1 MPSGPIRGSM
11 RVMRWRPLI
20 FVAGFLLA
28 AVGGYLVARS
38 AAPAEKDMEV
48 AEKRKSA
55 RARLPHEM
63 INPDPEFRKG
73 TRPAFEADREAQEA
87 GALVGQRT
95 LVFANRA
102 AMEEFLARAGGKV
115 NVMGRLDR
123 LFALRIG
130 FLNYGDF
137 ASLLDG
143 SEQIGLNF
151 SATFPESET
160 VSAQPGAVP
169 MGNGLLEWL
178 GITGDHSSW
187 GQGVRIAVLD
197 TGVSAHSAFGG
208 QLIPIG
214 AAGDPNGHGTAVTSM
229 ILGNTPLLPGVAP
242 GSTVLAFQVADE
254 NGYSDSFRIAE
265 GILAA
270 MDAGAIIINIS
281 LGSTGDSALLRS
293 VVAMAREAGVL
304 IVAPTGNSG
313 TNQVLMPAAY
323 DGVIG
328 VGAVDKAGQVLAF
341 SNTGRGIDLVAPG
354 YGLNAAWTGDGA
366 AAVSGTSFSGPIVA
380 GMIAGVMQQMG
391 VSNVQAWDI
400 ILRNLDETG
409 QPGYDEI
416 AGNGTPNVPR
426 ALSSGTVGI
435 HDAAFAS
442 YWVDPARPDQ
452 MQVTIQNRGTEPLV
466 NTTVTVKGPAGTRY
480 FNATT
485 LKVGAI
491 QTFSV
496 PMGRSNGGSANF
508 ETSVTISGGKQDARP
523 GNNIRVETH
532 TPSTGW

>member
-1 MPSGPIRGSM
+1 MQ
-11 RVMRWRPLI
+11 VMRWRPLI
-20 FVAGFLLA
+20 FAGGFLLA
-28 AVGGYLVARS
+28 AVGGYLIARS
-38 AAPAEKDMEV
+38 AVPEKQ
-48 AEKRKSA
+48 SA
-55 RARLPHEM
+55 DVRENGRSSRPRLPHEM
-63 INPDPEFRKG
+63 INPDPEFRRGK
-73 TRPAFEADREAQEA
+73 RPAFQADREAQEA

-102 AMEEFLARAGGKV
+102 AMEAFLARTAGKV

-123 LFALRIG
+123 LSALRVG
-130 FLNYGDF
+130 FLNYEDL
-137 ASLLDG
+137 AALLDG
-143 SEQIGLNF
+143 SEEIGLIF
-151 SATFPESET
+151 SATFPESES

-197 TGVSAHSAFGG
+197 TGVSAHPAFGG
-208 QLIPIG
+208 QVVPIG
-214 AAGDPNGHGTAVTSM
+214 AAGDPNGHGTAVASM
-229 ILGNTPLLPGVAP
+229 ILGNTVQLPGVAP
-242 GSTVLAFQVADE
+242 GSTVMSIQVADE

-270 MDAGAIIINIS
+270 MDAGALIINIS
-281 LGSTGDSALLRS
+281 LGSTGDSALLRN

-313 TNQVLMPAAY
+313 SNQVLMPAAY
-323 DGVIG
+323 EGVIG
-328 VGAVDKAGQVLAF
+328 VGAVDKAGKVLAF
-341 SNTGRGIDLVAPG
+341 SNTGMGIDLVAPG

-391 VSNVQAWDI
+391 VSNLQAWDI
-400 ILRNLDETG
+400 ILKNLDETG
-409 QPGYDEI
+409 QPGYDQI
-416 AGNGTPNVPR
+416 TGNGAPNAQR
-426 ALSSGTVGI
+426 ILASGTPGI
-435 HDAAFAS
+435 FDAAFAS

-466 NTTVTVKGPAGTRY
+466 NTAVTVKGPGGTSY
-480 FNATT
+480 FNATSLT
-485 LKVGAI
+485 VGGI

-496 PMGRSNGGSANF
+496 PMGRNRIASADF
-508 ETSVTISGGKQDARP
+508 ETTVTISGRQQDSRP
-523 GNNIRVETH
+523 GNNIRGETH
-532 TPSTGW
+532 IFSPGW

>member
-1 MPSGPIRGSM
+1 ML
-11 RVMRWRPLI
+11 VMRWRPLI
-20 FVAGFLLA
+20 FVTGFLLT
-28 AVGGYLVARS
+28 AVGGYLVART
-38 AAPAEKDMEV
+38 AIPPKKNVQAVENG
-48 AEKRKSA
+48 KSS
-55 RARLPHEM
+55 RPRLPHEM
-63 INPDPEFRKG
+63 INPDPDFRKG
-73 TRPAFEADREAQEA
+73 TRPAFQADREAQEA

-102 AMEEFLARAGGKV
+102 AMEAFIARAAGKV

-123 LFALRIG
+123 LSALRIG
-130 FLNYGDF
+130 FLNYDDL
-137 ASLLDG
+137 AALLDG
-143 SEQIGLNF
+143 SEEIGLIF
-151 SATFPESET
+151 SATFPESES
-160 VSAQPGAVP
+160 VAAQPGAVP

-197 TGVSAHSAFGG
+197 TGVSAHPAFGG
-208 QLIPIG
+208 QVIPIG
-214 AAGDPNGHGTAVTSM
+214 AAGDPNGHGTAVASM
-229 ILGNTPLLPGVAP
+229 ILGNTSLLPGVAP
-242 GSTVLAFQVADE
+242 GSTVISLQVADE

-270 MDAGAIIINIS
+270 MDAGAVIINIS

-313 TNQVLMPAAY
+313 SGQVLMPAAY
-323 DGVIG
+323 EGVIG
-328 VGAVDKAGQVLAF
+328 VGAVDKAGKVLAF
-341 SNTGRGIDLVAPG
+341 SNTGVGIDLVAPG

-380 GMIAGVMQQMG
+380 GMIAGVMQQMK
-391 VSNVQAWDI
+391 VTNLQAWDI

-409 QPGYDEI
+409 QPGYDLS
-416 AGNGTPNVPR
+416 AGNGSPNFAR
-426 ALSSGTVGI
+426 ALASGTAGI
-435 HDAAFAS
+435 YDAAFAS
-442 YWVDPARPDQ
+442 YWVDPSRPDQ

-466 NTTVTVKGPAGTRY
+466 NTAVTVKGPGGTSY
-480 FNATT
+480 FNATS

-496 PMGRSNGGSANF
+496 PIGRNQGGSANF
-508 ETSVTISGGKQDARP
+508 ETTVTISGGQQDARP

-532 TPSTGW
+532 TPSPGW